1 MENLYDDD
9 DDADADDLDRNYFND
24 GNISS
29 YDDVQAITPKTQPV
43 SPSKTNESAV
53 DFSKIHTGSPSSYNP
68 GAKLDPSSLQTN
80 KDSRTLG
87 NGSIGFNKDR
97 EEITFS
103 QEPYTP
109 SERDYPVD
117 KSKKKDDDDE
127 QPKKK
132 VRYMDSAR
140 FIIASVFIAVAIV
153 AVVVVTVEYE
163 NTPDTRPRPSASSVD
178 FQCILIPNDTT
189 AAKKLKFNTTI
200 EILCDYSEKIASDV
214 YNSTLLMEFKPE
226 YYLLQTQNAIEINHT
241 LLPTTVQAGR
251 WQISVSHPHRR
262 IRILGDP
269 VKCGGDGYFRI
280 TLIQKP
286 NKIYPSDV
294 NIQIESE
301 TSEVQLEVGQSE
313 ADGQYQITCSS
324 TSDCTPAPIT
334 LLGSLGNKVVPLYG
348 VNFTC
353 IIKYNDY
360 DGWSV
365 SCTGSIPKS
374 VVSSIDEITCRP
386 ILEDKKEADKTEAK
400 VSKDVLLCNNDETC
414 NFQCPKQN
422 QDKYYSDPKFCNI
435 FHRCVDERLYTA
447 PCGKGTYFSTKTCAC
462 SHINDVIGENSC
474 NTDGLRLKGG
484 NDKELCDDS
493 TRR

>member
-1 MENLYDDD
+1 MDNLFDA
-9 DDADADDLDRNYFND
+9 DDADDADDLDRNYFND
-24 GNISS
+24 GNISQS
-29 YDDVQAITPKTQPV
+29 YEYVDAITPQTQPV
-43 SPSKTNESAV
+43 SPSAV

-226 YYLLQTQNAIEINHT
+226 YYLLQTQNAMEINHT

-251 WQISVSHPHRR
+251 WQISVSHPQRR

-462 SHINDVIGENSC
+462 SHINDVIGDNSC

>member
-1 MENLYDDD
+1 MDNLFDA
-9 DDADADDLDRNYFND
+9 DDADDADDLDRNYFND
-24 GNISS
+24 GNISQS

-43 SPSKTNESAV
+43 SPSAV

-140 FIIASVFIAVAIV
+140 FIIASVFIAVAIL

-226 YYLLQTQNAIEINHT
+226 YYLLQTQNAMEINHT

-251 WQISVSHPHRR
+251 WQISVSHTHRR

-365 SCTGSIPKS
+365 NCTGSIPKS

>member
-43 SPSKTNESAV
+43 SPSAV

>member
-1 MENLYDDD
+1 MENLFDD
-9 DDADADDLDRNYFND
+9 DDADDADDLDRNYFND
-24 GNISS
+24 GNISQS
-29 YDDVQAITPKTQPV
+29 YEYNDAITPQTQPV
-43 SPSKTNESAV
+43 SPSAV

-140 FIIASVFIAVAIV
+140 FIIASVFIAVAIL
-153 AVVVVTVEYE
+153 AVVVVTVEFE
-163 NTPDTRPRPSASSVD
+163 NSPDTRPRPSASSVD

-226 YYLLQTQNAIEINHT
+226 YYLLQTQNAMEINHT

-462 SHINDVIGENSC
+462 SHINDVIGDNSC

>member
-24 GNISS
+24 GNISQS

-43 SPSKTNESAV
+43 SPSAV

>member
-1 MENLYDDD
+1 MATGQVSDFYQNSKITDFNLSNSSVY
-9 DDADADDLDRNYFND
+9 
-24 GNISS
+24 STS

-43 SPSKTNESAV
+43 SPSAV

-226 YYLLQTQNAIEINHT
+226 YYLLQTQNAMEINHT

-313 ADGQYQITCSS
+313 ADGQYKITCYS
-324 TSDCTPAPIT
+324 TSDCTPVPIT

-365 SCTGSIPKS
+365 NCTGSFPKS

-386 ILEDKKEADKTEAK
+386 ILGDKKEADKTEAK

-414 NFQCPKQN
+414 NFQCPIKD

-435 FHRCVDERLYTA
+435 FHRCVNERLYTA

>member
-1 MENLYDDD
+1 MENLFDD
-9 DDADADDLDRNYFND
+9 DDADDADDLDRNYFND
-24 GNISS
+24 GNIS
-29 YDDVQAITPKTQPV
+29 
-43 SPSKTNESAV
+43 SAV

-226 YYLLQTQNAIEINHT
+226 YYLLQTQNAMEINHT

-251 WQISVSHPHRR
+251 WQISVSHPQRR

-435 FHRCVDERLYTA
+435 FHRCVNERLYTA
-447 PCGKGTYFSTKTCAC
+447 PCGKGTYFSTKRCAC

>member
-1 MENLYDDD
+1 MENLFDD
-9 DDADADDLDRNYFND
+9 DDADDADDLDRNYFND
-24 GNISS
+24 GNISQS
-29 YDDVQAITPKTQPV
+29 YEYVDAITPQTQPV
-43 SPSKTNESAV
+43 SPSAV

-140 FIIASVFIAVAIV
+140 FIIASVFIAVAIL

-226 YYLLQTQNAIEINHT
+226 YYLLQTQNAMEINHT

-462 SHINDVIGENSC
+462 SHINDVIGDNSC

>member
-1 MENLYDDD
+1 MTLK
-9 DDADADDLDRNYFND
+9 
-24 GNISS
+24 ISALRQS

-43 SPSKTNESAV
+43 SPSAV

-109 SERDYPVD
+109 SERDYPD

-163 NTPDTRPRPSASSVD
+163 NTPDTRPRP
-178 FQCILIPNDTT
+178 
-189 AAKKLKFNTTI
+189 K
-200 EILCDYSEKIASDV
+200 KIASDV

-226 YYLLQTQNAIEINHT
+226 YYLLQTQNAMEINHT

-313 ADGQYQITCSS
+313 ADGQYKITCYS
-324 TSDCTPAPIT
+324 TSDCTPVPIT

-365 SCTGSIPKS
+365 NCTGSFPKS

-386 ILEDKKEADKTEAK
+386 ILGDKKEADKTEAK

-414 NFQCPKQN
+414 NFQCPIKD

-435 FHRCVDERLYTA
+435 FHRCVNERLYTA